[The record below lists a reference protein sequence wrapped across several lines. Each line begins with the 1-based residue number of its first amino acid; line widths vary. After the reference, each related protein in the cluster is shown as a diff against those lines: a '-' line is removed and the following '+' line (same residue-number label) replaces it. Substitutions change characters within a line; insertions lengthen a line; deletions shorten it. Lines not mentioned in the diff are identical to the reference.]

1 MVERLTAAIRQSLRP
16 VRRSRA
22 LWNGAAH
29 VGGDVNNRRMMDWC
43 CRTTTSSRTRRRSE
57 SFGRRPRAFSGF
69 EDQIAIT
76 EALYDDVVLRHY
88 SFAEQWF
95 KINVTTD
102 LAGNLV
108 ETGDA
113 DVPFA
118 FNCDIAT
125 PMERENDSTYG
136 VDLFIDVLVRAD
148 TRSYVVGDEAEFE
161 EMLDLGLVSRSEERG
176 ARRGLR
182 QLLNLVES
190 GDLLPWAHERAPF
203 GPSQPPVAPPMER
216 GPIPERLQR
225 RVRRTW

>member
-1 MVERLTAAIRQSLRP
+1 MVLSDYDFHPDEATVRIFRTPTSGVLRI
-16 VRRSRA
+16 
-22 LWNGAAH
+22 
-29 VGGDVNNRRMMDWC
+29 
-43 CRTTTSSRTRRRSE
+43 
-57 SFGRRPRAFSGF
+57 

-76 EALYDDVVLRHY
+76 EAIYDDVVLRHY

-161 EMLDLGLVSRSEERG
+161 EMLNRGLVSRSEERG

-190 GDLLPWAHERAPF
+190 GDLLPWLHERAPLR
-203 GPSQPPVAPPMER
+203 PSQPPVAPPMER
-216 GPIPERLQR
+216 GPIPERLQL

>member
-1 MVERLTAAIRQSLRP
+1 MVLSDYDFHPDEATVRIFRTPTSGVLRI
-16 VRRSRA
+16 
-22 LWNGAAH
+22 
-29 VGGDVNNRRMMDWC
+29 
-43 CRTTTSSRTRRRSE
+43 
-57 SFGRRPRAFSGF
+57 
-69 EDQIAIT
+69 EDQIAVT
-76 EALYDDVVLRHY
+76 EAIYDDVVLRHY
-88 SFAEQWF
+88 SFAEHWF

-102 LAGNLV
+102 LAGDAV
-108 ETGDA
+108 ETGDP

-161 EMLDLGLVSRSEERG
+161 EMLDRGLVSRSEERG

-182 QLLNLVES
+182 ELLDLVES
-190 GDLLPWAHERAPF
+190 GHLLPWLHERAPF
-203 GPSQPPVAPPMER
+203 MPSRPPAAPPMER
-216 GPIPERLQR
+216 GPIPERLQL